1 MADSSR
7 FIYMPA
13 SALASRRLIEQS
25 SYTTTPAQSPND
37 PTPPCGEA
45 VYKRSLDAEEI
56 KTVDLILQKEQNSD
70 TKHFEPPGRNVS
82 ITERNEKRK
91 SNKSVYS
98 EGLEEGKRSVE
109 EELEASKVKHY
120 T

>member
-1 MADSSR
+1 MADGSR

-37 PTPPCGEA
+37 PTPPCGET
-45 VYKRSLDAEEI
+45 VYKGSLDAEEI
-56 KTVDLILQKEQNSD
+56 KSIDLILQKKQISD
-70 TKHFEPPGRNVS
+70 AKHFEPPGRNVR
-82 ITERNEKRK
+82 ITERIEKRK
-91 SNKSVYS
+91 GNKSFYS
-98 EGLEEGKRSVE
+98 EGLEEGKRSIE
-109 EELEASKVKHY
+109 QELEDSKVKHY